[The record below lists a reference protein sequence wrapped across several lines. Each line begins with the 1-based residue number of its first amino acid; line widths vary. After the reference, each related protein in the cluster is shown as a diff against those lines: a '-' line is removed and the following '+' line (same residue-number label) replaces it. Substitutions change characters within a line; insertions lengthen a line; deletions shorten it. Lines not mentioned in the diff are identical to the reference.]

1 MTVEAAIHS
10 AVLSRDGSL
19 ESVEFLNNLSKLLRQ
34 ARSEIG
40 TRLLRQKSNEHATAM
55 RLWDLNSRFAKSSCT
70 ICTRIVIITAL
81 AAYNSKSLSDTNSC
95 IMVRTDHIEF
105 RIVMS

>member
-40 TRLLRQKSNEHATAM
+40 TRLLRQKLNEHATAM
-55 RLWDLNSRFAKSSCT
+55 RLWDLNSRFA
-70 ICTRIVIITAL
+70 
-81 AAYNSKSLSDTNSC
+81 NSC

-105 RIVMS
+105 RISTPSAASSEKPEAV